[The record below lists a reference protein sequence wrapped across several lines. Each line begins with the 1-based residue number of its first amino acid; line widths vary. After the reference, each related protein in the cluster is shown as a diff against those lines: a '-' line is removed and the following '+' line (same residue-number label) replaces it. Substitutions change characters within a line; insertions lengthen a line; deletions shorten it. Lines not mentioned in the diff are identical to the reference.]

1 MNRNGESELNLMRG
15 DRIAY
20 GIVGTLLLMSGLR
33 NLGLIRS
40 LFGGTLLYQAYTG
53 YNPLFA
59 PLGIRV
65 NPHPPEGTR
74 ETIVVVDTVTIGA
87 PREQVY
93 GFWRQLDNIPRFMRH
108 IESVQELDA
117 RHSHWRARGPDDR
130 IIEWDSEI
138 VEDIPGALLRWRSMP
153 GSDVANFGVVHFLDS
168 PQGTAVHVE
177 YQYVPP
183 GGALG
188 AAIAR
193 LTGKEPQRQMEEALR
208 NLKLL
213 LEGGVVPAMAAPM
226 GMGAPGAG
234 QPVMGN
240 EV

>member
-1 MNRNGESELNLMRG
+1 MTTNGENELNLMRG

-20 GIVGTLLLMSGLR
+20 GIVGTLLLMSGVR
-33 NLGLIRS
+33 NFGLIRS
-40 LFGGTLLYQAYTG
+40 LLGGTLLYQAYTG

-65 NPHPPEGTR
+65 NPHPVEGKK
-74 ETIVVVDTVTIGA
+74 ETIVVSGTVTIAA

-93 GFWRQLDNIPRFMRH
+93 GYWRELENVPHFMRH
-108 IESVQELDA
+108 IESVQVFDA
-117 RHSHWRARGPDDR
+117 RHSHWRARAPGDK
-130 IIEWDSEI
+130 IVEWDSEI

-153 GSDVANFGVVHFLDS
+153 GSGIANFGVVHFLDS
-168 PQGTAVHVE
+168 PQGTAVYVE

-183 GGALG
+183 GGTLG
-188 AAIAR
+188 TAIAR
-193 LTGKEPQRQMEEALR
+193 LTGKEPQRQTEEALR

-213 LEGGVVPAMAAPM
+213 LEGGAVPATAAPLDA
-226 GMGAPGAG
+226 GAPG
-234 QPVMGN
+234 QPVMGS